1 MKIQKIQEE
10 QKMILG
16 SSKLLD
22 GFHGIL
28 LSLFSKE
35 EDEQLLS
42 FMENG
47 EHLKSK
53 TRRSP
58 VFEKLIKKVWGNEN
72 AQESIKKILTIL
84 LPFLSPEKNFG
95 TDLFNVMSPYW
106 WTPAIEGVSI
116 RRHPVTEKIQV
127 FLARRGP
134 DESSYPNELHC
145 PGTGLRSAD
154 AYKPAPQ
161 TQFDRL
167 NRVEGFYA
175 KGYEFVGI
183 KYTPEEERGPYV
195 SLVYLVNPE
204 GIVESGE
211 SKWYDWEI
219 VKLDPT
225 LVCHHRHTIIPMA
238 IEAFLKAEK
247 TA

>member
-1 MKIQKIQEE
+1 
-10 QKMILG
+10 MIIG

-22 GFHGIL
+22 EFHETL
-28 LSLFSKE
+28 FQLFSKE
-35 EDEQLLS
+35 EDEQLIS
-42 FMENG
+42 FMKNG
-47 EHLKSK
+47 EYLKPK
-53 TRRSP
+53 TKKNP
-58 VFEKLIKKVWGNEN
+58 TFQKLIKRVWENED
-72 AQESIKKILTIL
+72 AQEMLKKILTIL
-84 LPFLSPEKNFG
+84 LPFLNPEKNFG

-116 RRHPVTEKIQV
+116 RRHPATEEIQV
-127 FLARRGP
+127 FLARRDP
-134 DESSYPNELHC
+134 NESAYPNELHC

-154 AYKPAPQ
+154 AYKPAPK

-175 KGYEFVGI
+175 KEYKFVGI

-195 SLVYLVNPE
+195 SLIYLVDPE
-204 GIVESGE
+204 GIVEAGE

-225 LVCHHRHTIIPMA
+225 LVCHHRYPIIPMT

-247 TA
+247 TI